1 MRKLASVQRIEE
13 IASIP
18 DAERVCRYRVLGW
31 WVVDQIGKYNVGDVV
46 IYCEPDSIIPADL
59 QRDLFYSDKPEEE
72 IPQLE
77 GFVLKTKKIRKV
89 YSQGMIIPIEFVDG
103 HPVVVGDDVSEIL
116 GIVKHEPVVPAAL
129 AGNAK
134 GNFPSFIS
142 RTDEPRCQNFSQKEY
157 SVLKNKKYSVTEKL
171 EGCFLRNQLVDL
183 YDGGSTSF
191 SKIIHGDRPYLVGV
205 NENGE
210 IVPTKVINVFKNGVK
225 TKWVDV
231 KFIPYKSMGVCG
243 SHGRLRTTPNH
254 KIFTSNMKEVNAS
267 DLKSGDDIFMWSNDY
282 NDLGLHYIKSSL
294 LGDGGIG
301 ANGHFSYNESH
312 AVKHDE
318 FNNYILDIFKNIKT
332 SNRVLLSGKGS
343 EIRHIKVF
351 TSPSLR
357 ELRSEWYPN
366 NKKKL
371 PNDLSWFDDFTI
383 AKWYMDDGSLSH
395 NEKQNDRAN
404 FSSHA
409 FCEEDVQRLCDKLH
423 DMYGVSA
430 VKYYSK
436 GWTIRVNYDG
446 GSIKRLWESIAS
458 YLHPI
463 MRYKLPEEYREV
475 PFKHYGYVNY
485 IKKLIPVKVISVDDI
500 EYTKKNFPSGSM
512 AYDIGT
518 ETNNYFCGGVLVH
531 NSSKTVFLKDD
542 IFGVCSRNLELKDEP
557 GNAYW
562 QTARKLDIE
571 GSLRREG
578 FNDIALQGELIG
590 PGVQGNIYKLK
601 ELDFRVFNVFLID
614 KGQYLSYN
622 LMYKVCEAIG
632 LRCVPQI
639 YQEFKLPN
647 SVDELLELA
656 EGQSVLAPVEREG
669 LVFRTDDRSI
679 SFKAISNK
687 YLSKKD

>member
-103 HPVVVGDDVSEIL
+103 HPVTVGDDVSEIL

-134 GNFPSFIS
+134 GNFPSFITK
-142 RTDEPRCQNFSQKEY
+142 TDETRIQSLAGEY
-157 SVLKNKKYSVTEKL
+157 EDYRKKRFSVTEKL
-171 EGCFLRNQLVDL
+171 EG
-183 YDGGSTSF
+183 
-191 SKIIHGDRPYLVGV
+191 
-205 NENGE
+205 
-210 IVPTKVINVFKNGVK
+210 
-225 TKWVDV
+225 
-231 KFIPYKSMGVCG
+231 
-243 SHGRLRTTPNH
+243 
-254 KIFTSNMKEVNAS
+254 
-267 DLKSGDDIFMWSNDY
+267 
-282 NDLGLHYIKSSL
+282 
-294 LGDGGIG
+294 
-301 ANGHFSYNESH
+301 
-312 AVKHDE
+312 
-318 FNNYILDIFKNIKT
+318 
-332 SNRVLLSGKGS
+332 
-343 EIRHIKVF
+343 
-351 TSPSLR
+351 
-357 ELRSEWYPN
+357 
-366 NKKKL
+366 
-371 PNDLSWFDDFTI
+371 
-383 AKWYMDDGSLSH
+383 
-395 NEKQNDRAN
+395 
-404 FSSHA
+404 
-409 FCEEDVQRLCDKLH
+409 
-423 DMYGVSA
+423 
-430 VKYYSK
+430 
-436 GWTIRVNYDG
+436 
-446 GSIKRLWESIAS
+446 
-458 YLHPI
+458 
-463 MRYKLPEEYREV
+463 
-475 PFKHYGYVNY
+475 
-485 IKKLIPVKVISVDDI
+485 
-500 EYTKKNFPSGSM
+500 
-512 AYDIGT
+512 
-518 ETNNYFCGGVLVH
+518 
-531 NSSKTVFLKDD
+531 SSKTVFLKDGV
-542 IFGVCSRNLELKDEP
+542 FGVCSRNLELKDEP

-562 QTARKLDIE
+562 QAARKLDIE
-571 GSLRREG
+571 GNLRREG

-614 KGQYLSYN
+614 KGQYLPYN
-622 LMYKVCEAIG
+622 LMYDVCETIG

-639 YQEFKLPN
+639 YQEFKLPS